1 MSLHIKLKEA
11 TRSLHEDTEQQLFP
25 NQAWEDLLLDDYQH
39 FLQIQ
44 YLFHSSIEQ
53 AIASAISSSLKNK
66 VHWSQREKSPK
77 IQADLLEINARVPEP
92 SSLGI
97 NLLSDSEVIGMM
109 YVAEGSMLGNRMIY
123 KTLQNNQHIAP
134 YSSFLFLNGYGSQTS
149 RLWKEFLQVLS
160 QNVEEKDEITVIEAA
175 KRAFGIFAESVS
187 FIYREIS
194 T

>member
-1 MSLHIKLKEA
+1 M
-11 TRSLHEDTEQQLFP
+11 
-25 NQAWEDLLLDDYQH
+25 
-39 FLQIQ
+39 
-44 YLFHSSIEQ
+44 
-53 AIASAISSSLKNK
+53 
-66 VHWSQREKSPK
+66 HWSQREKSPK

-160 QNVEEKDEITVIEAA
+160 QNVEEKEFDTPTSPRVGRMKGCICITPNVEGL
-175 KRAFGIFAESVS
+175 RGIHHDVCKGD
-187 FIYREIS
+187 RQQNPH
-194 T
+194 